1 MAEAHQIVLATA
13 GIVAANEAL
22 LAPLAG
28 YGTPWKDFNWRLLPA
43 AAIATLAFVGLE
55 KIAPAPAKGL
65 AVIMFITVMVA
76 PLGNLPPPAV
86 SAAIVLGYQA
96 KPGTKSSG
104 ASGAGGTGRKKG

>member
-1 MAEAHQIVLATA
+1 
-13 GIVAANEAL
+13 
-22 LAPLAG
+22 
-28 YGTPWKDFNWRLLPA
+28 
-43 AAIATLAFVGLE
+43 
-55 KIAPAPAKGL
+55 
-65 AVIMFITVMVA
+65 MFITVMVA